1 MGYLGPRSVEMDA
14 SYFSKM
20 LASLSSLPS
29 LLSSSTGLGA
39 FASTGSQS
47 VAVVN
52 LVISL
57 AILVIL
63 FLLLPWRRL
72 RWPLPMPWDIFRQ
85 VSFANLR
92 MVCPESHALDS
103 ELLEVTEL
111 DPKRFR
117 DVKSDE
123 ATLPLQELLEWI
135 AKHPFTGYKGGIAR
149 LVAKILWLERGNP
162 DLESEIQGFND
173 IDLICFLQDGE
184 EQQKAEMKELVDAG
198 LSIGGIPVEA
208 QDVEYSYDT
217 IPHVLATR
225 DLTQNQCIIV
235 SDGAGRVFLINA
247 QICHKH
253 TLQSKTAPA
262 AASDNSTLDD
272 LGNVVAKPRA
282 VGRAI
287 IQWMKGRARI
297 VELSEA
303 TTKFYRAQ
311 KLPKMTLFQVFC
323 KAKGNEMYMKVYTE
337 LLRLGFVDH
346 QQFPHVLWG
355 ECYAYVNSL
364 ISRHGYR
371 LELES
376 DFDSAA
382 VEKWK
387 EAKYAEQLAR
397 TRISIFRDFRFH
409 RMVLDETFLMPYVIA
424 DTPLTAGLKGHT
436 DAGQLEHPS
445 REHLTRLRRLQSRTA
460 IAAEGGSL
468 TSSTARFEQTQP
480 GTTFRLGGSEAADSA
495 IRLIRSTAHEKGEE
509 KARQIVER
517 ILSSGGAFLE
527 QDDLPDDQHDPL
539 LNQNMFGKLTMT
551 ETFLHLCRIAKIAW
565 PRFLASFL
573 VNGFAAVL
581 FVLVINHVVSAYWLL
596 CAAAANALGAWL
608 FISASNHAM
617 LNVLSSMFLAL
628 LNIKA
633 DAFST
638 RMFSE
643 VWSRLVGDTRA
654 LQGVLESCSELTIE
668 ALTAIGAFFVLSS
681 SVEPSCDSAIWGT
694 LLLVLSTGVSMVAIS
709 LLAGFSLRHAS
720 RMSRSMIGYL
730 YSYMFTSLSNFFE
743 TKFIPELFA
752 STTAAYETIQ
762 GASLEQRKRL
772 LLIHQVVSIFLRV
785 TEFAALTQALYRI
798 VHSSTDTSCLHS
810 YSIEAMSIPI
820 LLSALRR
827 ASEALLQLFAS
838 VGSLER
844 LFLLSR
850 ALLRYSTPR
859 FDGINR
865 IASDRIMV
873 EIPHSFTVSLG
884 SPQFGPFAQI
894 PPLASVKPGS
904 LNAWAMP
911 RGSGATTLAKIF
923 LRIVDAPARV
933 KIDGEHVEQYEQETL
948 NFAIHV
954 IDHAPLPSSVAR
966 TPGQGHTLAEYVQ
979 LDLEDVGTPLDAC
992 LHQAGIWDQV
1002 ANIPHGIECTEWS
1015 SYMTKS
1021 EAFRVQLARAIFRAS
1036 LGTIRMLMVLDP
1048 LRHCN
1053 ASEIDETRR
1062 SWIQALRPLMKDT
1075 LVLIIDQTSDPRKW
1089 AD

>member
-1 MGYLGPRSVEMDA
+1 
-14 SYFSKM
+14 M

-287 IQWMKGRARI
+287 IQ
-297 VELSEA
+297 
-303 TTKFYRAQ
+303 
-311 KLPKMTLFQVFC
+311 
-323 KAKGNEMYMKVYTE
+323 KVYTE

-424 DTPLTAGLKGHT
+424 DTPPDSWAGHT

-884 SPQFGPFAQI
+884 SPQ
-894 PPLASVKPGS
+894 
-904 LNAWAMP
+904 
-911 RGSGATTLAKIF
+911 T
-923 LRIVDAPARV
+923 VDNPTA
-933 KIDGEHVEQYEQETL
+933 
-948 NFAIHV
+948 
-954 IDHAPLPSSVAR
+954 
-966 TPGQGHTLAEYVQ
+966 
-979 LDLEDVGTPLDAC
+979 
-992 LHQAGIWDQV
+992 
-1002 ANIPHGIECTEWS
+1002 
-1015 SYMTKS
+1015 
-1021 EAFRVQLARAIFRAS
+1021 
-1036 LGTIRMLMVLDP
+1036 
-1048 LRHCN
+1048 
-1053 ASEIDETRR
+1053 
-1062 SWIQALRPLMKDT
+1062 
-1075 LVLIIDQTSDPRKW
+1075 
-1089 AD
+1089 